1 MSTASMKIHPLVAA
15 AAASVILVS
24 AVGTAAIMGWLPGS
38 HSADNPAPQAA
49 AQSATT
55 VAEPAPAVAE
65 APAPAPKPAAK
76 PVATAPERPAPARS
90 APQRSAPPASATPP
104 LAQPAPEAAPVPPVA
119 AVPACIDCGKV
130 TEVRTM
136 EVESR
141 PSGVG
146 VVAGA
151 VVGGLLGNQVGG
163 GNGKKLA
170 TVAGAI
176 GGGYA
181 GNEIE
186 KRTRKASGYE
196 VEVRMQDGQTRV
208 FKYDSEPAWR
218 TGDPIR
224 VVNGELAAR

>member
-104 LAQPAPEAAPVPPVA
+104 LAQPAPEAAPVVA

-130 TEVRTM
+130 TEVRTV